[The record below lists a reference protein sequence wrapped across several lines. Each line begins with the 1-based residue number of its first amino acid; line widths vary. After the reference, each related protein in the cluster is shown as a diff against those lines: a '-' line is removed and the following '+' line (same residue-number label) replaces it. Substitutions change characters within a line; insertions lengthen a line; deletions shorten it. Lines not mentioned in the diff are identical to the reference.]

1 MAMAITALSV
11 ALVASVSS
19 TSLER
24 VLDQGVLRM
33 ATLEGTTTYYESARG
48 ADGFEYLLAS
58 EFAKHLGVRLDIT
71 VGRDLN
77 AVLLSLTGPQA
88 SFAAANLTI
97 TDERSEW
104 LHFSQP
110 YDQVRQTLIYR
121 RGKARPKTLAEITPE
136 HRLVVMAGSSH
147 DSTLRKLKATQ
158 YPELSWEALDNSDML
173 GLMQLVHS
181 GQADYAVLD
190 SSAFSINRSIY
201 PNARSAFDISEEPEP
216 IAWAFPQHIDTTL
229 VEAANQFLSEYSAS
243 GQLERLK
250 EHFFSPTNA
259 FSIGGSQLFI
269 SRVNKRLPEY
279 EDLFRIIAEQY
290 NVDWHLL
297 AAIAY
302 QESHW
307 NPLATSPTGVRGLM
321 MLTQNTAR
329 EVGVANLLD
338 PMQSLRGG
346 VEYYLKLKRRLP
358 ASIKEPDRTW
368 FALASYNVGL
378 GHVEDARV
386 LAQRDGADVNHWGS
400 VQRYLPLLRQRQY
413 YETVRHGFARGSE
426 PVNYVQNIR
435 HFRTILRWHSQE
447 QARIL
452 RTELDAI
459 DTDWRA
465 PNLSSL

>member
-1 MAMAITALSV
+1 MS
-11 ALVASVSS
+11 
-19 TSLER
+19 
-24 VLDQGVLRM
+24 QGVLRM
-33 ATLEGTTTYYESARG
+33 ATLEGPTTYYESARG
-48 ADGFEYLLAS
+48 ADGFEYLLAKA
-58 EFAKHLGVRLDIT
+58 FAEYLGVELDVS

-77 AVLLSLTGPQA
+77 AVLFSLTGPQA
-88 SFAAANLTI
+88 SFAAANLTV
-97 TDERSEW
+97 TNDRSAW
-104 LHFSQP
+104 LRFSVP
-110 YDQVRQTLIYR
+110 YDQVRQTLIYQ
-121 RGKARPKTLAEITPE
+121 RGKTKPQNLADINPE

-147 DSTLRKLKATQ
+147 ESTLKTLKQTQ
-158 YPELSWEALDNSDML
+158 HPELNWESLDNIEML

-181 GQADYAVLD
+181 GEADYAVID

-201 PNARSAFDISEEPEP
+201 PYARSAFHLSEPQP
-216 IAWAFPQHIDTTL
+216 IAWAFPQHIDDSL
-229 VEAANQFLSEYSAS
+229 VVMANEFLDEYSSS

-250 EHFFSPTNA
+250 ERFYSPTDA

-269 SRVNKRLPEY
+269 SRVHKRLPIY
-279 EDLFRIIAEQY
+279 EDLFRLTAEQ
-290 NVDWHLL
+290 NNMEWHLL

-321 MLTQNTAR
+321 MLTQDTAR

-346 VEYYLKLKRRLP
+346 AQYFLNLRKRIP
-358 ASIKEPDRTW
+358 KSIVEPDRTW

-386 LAQRDGADVNHWGS
+386 LAQRDGADFNHWET
-400 VQRYLPLLRQRQY
+400 VQRYLPLLRQRKY
-413 YETVRHGFARGSE
+413 YETVRHGFARGNE
-426 PVNYVQNIR
+426 PVNYVRNIR

-447 QARIL
+447 QERMLQA
-452 RTELDAI
+452 ELDAI
-459 DTDWRA
+459 ESGWRV